1 MAVALLA
8 LVLATTG
15 TAVAAVNYASNSG
28 KVDGKTAGHRRWYWQ
43 ARGAGLPFM
52 EVNEDTHGRLE
63 RGDLAI
69 VESPRGDAWLV
80 DSDTARR
87 LGDLDPA
94 WIRVWNGRA

>member
-1 MAVALLA
+1 MTGGVSQPLDALRARDAEALGLA
-8 LVLATTG
+8 R
-15 TAVAAVNYASNSG
+15 SG